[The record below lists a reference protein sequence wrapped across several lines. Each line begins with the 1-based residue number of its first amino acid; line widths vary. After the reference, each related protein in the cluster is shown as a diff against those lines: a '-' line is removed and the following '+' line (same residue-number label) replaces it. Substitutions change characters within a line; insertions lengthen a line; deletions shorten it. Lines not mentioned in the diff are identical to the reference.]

1 MTFER
6 LYVALMLTLAA
17 GFVLGRWD
25 RREAR
30 RRRRDSLIARLDRRP

>member
-6 LYVALMLTLAA
+6 LYVVLMVTLAA

-25 RREAR
+25 RRESR
-30 RRRRDSLIARLDRRP
+30 RRRRDSLIERLERRR